1 MNALELM
8 ANLERWAKMHGDI
21 EVVCD
26 KGDMFEPIE
35 LVLLAEYE
43 DQTKQIVLCQREF
56 TDAILETDA
65 HRPN

>member
-1 MNALELM
+1 
-8 ANLERWAKMHGDI
+8 MHGDI

-26 KGDMFEPIE
+26 KGDVFEPIE

-43 DQTKQIVLCQREF
+43 DHSKQIVLCQREF